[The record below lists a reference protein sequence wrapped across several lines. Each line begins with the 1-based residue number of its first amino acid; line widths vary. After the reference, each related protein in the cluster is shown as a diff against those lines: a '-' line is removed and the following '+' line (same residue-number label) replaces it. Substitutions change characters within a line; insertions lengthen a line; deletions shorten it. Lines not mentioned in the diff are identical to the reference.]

1 MLFKQ
6 DIQTGML
13 VFLLTVSIQEQVKR
27 SVDGWSYFI
36 EEQDQLLQA
45 SSEWSQRTRSRT
57 QDQGIK
63 VICRLMIKD
72 EDQRETFCLEEITRV
87 CIFYFVFIG
96 PCVQFL
102 PSVLTWITS
111 TKKRFLWK
119 KLDTLSQDQGLRSVY
134 QLFLH
139 KNT

>member
-45 SSEWSQRTRSRT
+45 SSE
-57 QDQGIK
+57 
-63 VICRLMIKD
+63 
-72 EDQRETFCLEEITRV
+72 
-87 CIFYFVFIG
+87 
-96 PCVQFL
+96 
-102 PSVLTWITS
+102 
-111 TKKRFLWK
+111 
-119 KLDTLSQDQGLRSVY
+119 
-134 QLFLH
+134 
-139 KNT
+139 